1 MIFDSHIH
9 FGQFEDRYY
18 TPPQILRI
26 LGCAGITHFA
36 YSSTSAVVT
45 DDPAF
50 MFEERLAMQELSRGR
65 AKPVLWVTHSMLEK
79 SKDLSLYM
87 DGTSCG
93 FSKCKP
99 VCGLKIHGVSE
110 SWDPCGRDLCR
121 VFEIARE
128 RDIVVKFHTGERDQ
142 CYAGMYKHICQ
153 RFSDVRVILA
163 HGRPLNQ
170 TMDVLRTCENV
181 FVDTSFMPHEHLRT
195 LLRAGFAERV
205 LFGTDTPIPGRF
217 LKSSLTR
224 YLRGRIST
232 SKKIACENW
241 KKISWTNAQKLF
253 QDVNRGC
260 V

>member
-9 FGQFEDRYY
+9 FGQFEDRYH
-18 TPPQILRI
+18 TPPRILRT
-26 LGCAGITHFA
+26 LGCVGITHFA

-50 MFEERLAMQELSRGR
+50 MFEERLAMQELSQGL
-65 AKPVLWVTHSMLEK
+65 AKPILWVTHSMLEK

-87 DGTSCG
+87 DGASCG

-110 SWDPCGRDLCR
+110 PWEPNGKTLQR
-121 VFEIARE
+121 VFSIARE
-128 RDIVVKFHTGERDQ
+128 CNIVVKFHTGEQDQ

-163 HGRPLNQ
+163 HGRPLDQ
-170 TMDVLRTCENV
+170 TLGVLQSCENV
-181 FVDTSFMPHEHLRT
+181 FVDTAFMPHEHLRS
-195 LLRAGFAERV
+195 LLNLGLADRI

-224 YLRGRIST
+224 YLRGRIAT
-232 SKKIACENW
+232 SRKIAGKDW
-241 KKISWTNAQKLF
+241 RKISWDNAMSLF
-253 QDVNRGC
+253 LPK
-260 V
+260 